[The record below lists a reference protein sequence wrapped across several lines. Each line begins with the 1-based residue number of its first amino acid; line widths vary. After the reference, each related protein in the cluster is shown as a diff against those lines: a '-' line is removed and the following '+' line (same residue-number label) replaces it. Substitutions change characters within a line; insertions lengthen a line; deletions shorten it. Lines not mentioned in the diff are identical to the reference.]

1 MKKRLLAMVL
11 LLVMTLSACSLPF
24 NKMEGDNNKKEEG
37 KETSKEEKNEV
48 GEAGLNALLGYDAEK
63 LLDVEEIKDFE
74 DIDIEANV
82 KPYDVKDSSEVY
94 GFDPYDDPESIEKTV
109 QEIKNSGYFKVDYDV
124 MKQPFGIYE
133 NNQYLGRNSFVTT
146 DSVVHLYHIIY
157 LGMMEDMEQNSLKQK
172 LMALSKNCLDNALSD
187 YKEAKGEEKD
197 VLMRNA
203 ALFLCAVD
211 LLEAEYDGEVPS
223 EVRDLA
229 DKELENIKAEG
240 NAVSNITGNEIDYS
254 QFKVRGNYTKN
265 ENLKKYFRVNMLY
278 SQELVKL
285 ENPDGS
291 INLDAVKQAMLISR
305 AMLKDETSFK
315 LWQDIYKPISFLVE
329 NTEDTTPIDIYKSI
343 SKVTKENTV
352 EAILDEKVINHV
364 ADMISQKEG
373 PKIKPDSGKV
383 FAFLPQRAVVDNTW
397 LQNLID
403 TSPQSKRPVASGV
416 DLMALLGNSLA
427 ERLTLTNED
436 NLKWEDFKDKYEKTK
451 AIVDARSDKEEKANI
466 YRTWLW
472 VLKAFNEE
480 YGEGYP
486 DFMRNEKWKYKD
498 LNTALASW
506 AQLKH
511 DTILYAKQYG
521 AEMGGSEPSI
531 IKHYVEPNVNL
542 YRRVKYLVE
551 KTMDVD
557 EKYSLLNNDQKA
569 RLKDF
574 DYMLDFFIEVS
585 IKELKDETTSDDD
598 NDRLSV
604 IGGEMEN
611 IFIAFNKDDVNN
623 EYEISASDRDTA
635 NIADIQ
641 RIGSNTVG
649 KPEGSFLEVG
659 SGSFSFMKAIY
670 RLDGKYFVGTGPV
683 MNYYE
688 FYSEDRLTND
698 DFKEMLSNFYMPA
711 DEKKGKEVYPFF
723 EKQLYSE
730 IKSYY

>member
-11 LLVMTLSACSLPF
+11 LLVMTLSACSSPF
-24 NKMEGDNNKKEEG
+24 NKMGGDDNKKEEG
-37 KETSKEEKNEV
+37 KETSKEEKNEA

-63 LLDVEEIKDFE
+63 LLDVEEVKDFE
-74 DIDIEANV
+74 EIDVEANV
-82 KPYDVKDSSEVY
+82 KPYEVPKNY
-94 GFDPYDDPESIEKTV
+94 KMIHGFAQDEYSKSYNEHIMQNIINDGFFINYEKF
-109 QEIKNSGYFKVDYDV
+109 E
-124 MKQPFGIYE
+124 QPFSLYE
-133 NNQYLGRNSFVTT
+133 MNQYTFGNSFITT
-146 DSVVHLYHIIY
+146 DSIVHLYHIIY
-157 LGMMEDMEQNSLKQK
+157 LGMMEDMEQNALKQK

-211 LLEAEYDGEVPS
+211 LLEADYDGEVPS

-229 DKELENIKAEG
+229 DDELDNIKAEG

-285 ENPDGS
+285 ENPDKT
-291 INLDAVKQAMLISR
+291 INLDALKQAMLISR
-305 AMLKDETSFK
+305 NMLKDETSFK

-343 SKVTKENTV
+343 SKVTKDNSV
-352 EAILDEKVINHV
+352 EAILEKNVVNAV
-364 ADMISQKEG
+364 ADDIANKED

-397 LQNLID
+397 LQNLVD
-403 TSPQSKRPVASGV
+403 TDPKSKRPVVSGV

-436 NLKWEDFKDKYEKTK
+436 NLKWDKFKEKYEETK
-451 AIVDARSDKEEKANI
+451 AMVDARTDKEEKANI

-472 VLKAFNEE
+472 VLKAFNNE

-486 DFMRNEKWKYKD
+486 DFMRSEKWQYKD

-511 DTILYAKQYG
+511 DTILYAKQFG
-521 AEMGGSEPSI
+521 AECGGDEPTDLR
-531 IKHYVEPNVNL
+531 HYVEPNVNL
-542 YRRVKYLVE
+542 YRRVKYLVGL
-551 KTMDVD
+551 TMDAD
-557 EKYSLLNNDQKA
+557 EKYSLLNDEQKA

-574 DYMLDFFIEVS
+574 DDMLEFLIKVS
-585 IKELKDETTSDDD
+585 IEELKDETTSDED
-598 NDRLSV
+598 NERLKV

-611 IFIAFNKDDVNN
+611 IFIAFNKDDSG
-623 EYEISASDRDTA
+623 EEFEIPPVDRDTA
-635 NIADIQ
+635 NVADIQ
-641 RIGSNTVG
+641 RIGSNVVD

-659 SGSFSFMKAIY
+659 SGRFSTIYVVY
-670 RLDGKYFVGTGPV
+670 RLNGKYYLGSGSV

-688 FYSEDRLTND
+688 FYSENRLDNNE
-698 DFKEMLSNFYMPA
+698 FKEMLPIYDMEG
-711 DEKKGKEVYPFF
+711 EKDKIEPFF
-723 EKQLYSE
+723 KKELFTNKVGSLY
-730 IKSYY
+730 

>member
-11 LLVMTLSACSLPF
+11 LLVMTLSACSSPF
-24 NKMEGDNNKKEEG
+24 NKMGGDDNKKEEG
-37 KETSKEEKNEV
+37 KETSKEEKNEA

-63 LLDVEEIKDFE
+63 LLDVEEVKDFE
-74 DIDIEANV
+74 DIEIEANV
-82 KPYDVKDSSEVY
+82 KPYDAPKESKMIN
-94 GFDPYDDPESIEKTV
+94 GFVSDEYAKEYNDRMMKNLEDDGFFIDYEKY
-109 QEIKNSGYFKVDYDV
+109 Q
-124 MKQPFGIYE
+124 QPFSIYE
-133 NNQYLGRNSFVTT
+133 TNQYMGSNNFVTT
-146 DSVVHLYHIIY
+146 DSIVHLYHIIY

-197 VLMRNA
+197 LTLRNA
-203 ALFLCAVD
+203 ALFLCALD
-211 LLEAEYDGEVPS
+211 LLEAKYDGEVPS

-229 DKELENIKAEG
+229 DKELDNIKAEG

-285 ENPDGS
+285 ENPDKT

-305 AMLKDETSFK
+305 AMLKDEASFK

-343 SKVTKENTV
+343 SKLTKDNSV
-352 EAILDEKVINHV
+352 EAILEKNVVNAV
-364 ADMISQKEG
+364 ADDIANKED

-397 LQNLID
+397 LQNLVD
-403 TSPQSKRPVASGV
+403 TDPKSKRPVVSGV

-436 NLKWEDFKDKYEKTK
+436 NLKWDKFKEKYEETK
-451 AIVDARSDKEEKANI
+451 AMVDARTDKEEKANI

-472 VLKAFNEE
+472 VLKAFNNE

-486 DFMRNEKWKYKD
+486 DFMRSEKWQYKD

-511 DTILYAKQYG
+511 DTILYAKQFG
-521 AEMGGSEPSI
+521 AECGGDEPTDLR
-531 IKHYVEPNVNL
+531 HYVEPNVNL
-542 YRRVKYLVE
+542 YRRVKYLVGL
-551 KTMDVD
+551 TMDAD
-557 EKYSLLNNDQKA
+557 EKYSLLNNEQKA

-574 DYMLDFFIEVS
+574 DDMLEFLIKVS
-585 IKELKDETTSDDD
+585 IEELKDETTSDED
-598 NDRLSV
+598 NERLKV

-611 IFIAFNKDDVNN
+611 IFIAFNKDDSG
-623 EYEISASDRDTA
+623 EEFEIPPVDRDTA
-635 NIADIQ
+635 NVADIQ
-641 RIGSNTVG
+641 RIGSNVVD

-659 SGSFSFMKAIY
+659 SGRFSTIYVVY
-670 RLDGKYFVGTGPV
+670 RLNGKYYLGSGSV

-688 FYSEDRLTND
+688 FYSENRLDNNE
-698 DFKEMLSNFYMPA
+698 FKEMLPIYDMEG
-711 DEKKGKEVYPFF
+711 EKDKIEPFF
-723 EKQLYSE
+723 KKELFTNKVGSLY
-730 IKSYY
+730 

>member
-11 LLVMTLSACSLPF
+11 LLVMTLSACSSPF
-24 NKMEGDNNKKEEG
+24 NKMGGDDNKKEEG
-37 KETSKEEKNEV
+37 KETSKEEKNEA

-63 LLDVEEIKDFE
+63 LLDVEEVKDFE
-74 DIDIEANV
+74 DIEIEANV
-82 KPYDVKDSSEVY
+82 KPYDVPKESKMIN
-94 GFDPYDDPESIEKTV
+94 GFVSDEYAKEYNDRMMKNLEDDGFFIDYEKY
-109 QEIKNSGYFKVDYDV
+109 Q
-124 MKQPFGIYE
+124 QPFSIYE
-133 NNQYLGRNSFVTT
+133 TNQYMGSNNFVTT
-146 DSVVHLYHIIY
+146 DSIVHLYHIIY

-172 LMALSKNCLDNALSD
+172 LMALSKNCLDNALND

-197 VLMRNA
+197 MTLRNA
-203 ALFLCAVD
+203 ALFLCALD
-211 LLEAEYDGEVPS
+211 LLEAKYDGEVPS

-229 DKELENIKAEG
+229 DKELDNIKAEG
-240 NAVSNITGNEIDYS
+240 NAVSNITGNDIDYS

-285 ENPDGS
+285 ENPDKT

-305 AMLKDETSFK
+305 NMLKDEASFK

-343 SKVTKENTV
+343 SKLTKDNSV
-352 EAILDEKVINHV
+352 EAILEKNVVNAV
-364 ADMISQKEG
+364 ADDIANKED

-397 LQNLID
+397 LQSLVD
-403 TSPQSKRPVASGV
+403 TDPKSKRPVVSGV

-436 NLKWEDFKDKYEKTK
+436 NLKWDKFKEKYEETK
-451 AIVDARSDKEEKANI
+451 AMVDARTDKEEKANI

-472 VLKAFNEE
+472 VLKAFNNE

-486 DFMRNEKWKYKD
+486 DFMRSEKWQYKD

-511 DTILYAKQYG
+511 DTILYAKQFG
-521 AEMGGSEPSI
+521 AECGGDEPTDLR
-531 IKHYVEPNVNL
+531 HYVEPNVNL
-542 YRRVKYLVE
+542 YRRVKYLVGL
-551 KTMDVD
+551 TMDAD
-557 EKYSLLNNDQKA
+557 EKYSLLNNEQKA

-574 DYMLDFFIEVS
+574 DDMLEFLIKVS
-585 IKELKDETTSDDD
+585 IEELKDETTSDED
-598 NDRLSV
+598 NERLKV

-611 IFIAFNKDDVNN
+611 IFIAFNKDDSG
-623 EYEISASDRDTA
+623 EEFEIPPVDRDTA
-635 NIADIQ
+635 NVADIQ
-641 RIGSNTVG
+641 RIGSNVVD

-659 SGSFSFMKAIY
+659 SGRFSTIYVVY
-670 RLDGKYFVGTGPV
+670 RLNGKYYLGSGSV

-688 FYSEDRLTND
+688 FYSENRLDNNE
-698 DFKEMLSNFYMPA
+698 FKEMLPIYDMEG
-711 DEKKGKEVYPFF
+711 EKDKIEPFF
-723 EKQLYSE
+723 KKELFTNKVGSLY
-730 IKSYY
+730 

>member
-11 LLVMTLSACSLPF
+11 LLVMTLSACSSPF
-24 NKMEGDNNKKEEG
+24 NKMGGDDNKKEEV

-63 LLDVEEIKDFE
+63 LLDVEEVKDFE
-74 DIDIEANV
+74 DIEIEANV
-82 KPYDVKDSSEVY
+82 KPYDAPKESKMIN
-94 GFDPYDDPESIEKTV
+94 GFVSDEYAKEYNDRMMKNLEDDGFFIDYEKY
-109 QEIKNSGYFKVDYDV
+109 Q
-124 MKQPFGIYE
+124 QPFSIYE
-133 NNQYLGRNSFVTT
+133 TNQYMGSNNFVTT
-146 DSVVHLYHIIY
+146 DSIVHLYHIIY

-197 VLMRNA
+197 LTLRNA
-203 ALFLCAVD
+203 ALFLCALD
-211 LLEAEYDGEVPS
+211 LLEAKYDGEVPS

-229 DKELENIKAEG
+229 DKELDNIKAEG

-285 ENPDGS
+285 ENPDKT

-305 AMLKDETSFK
+305 NMLKDEASFK

-343 SKVTKENTV
+343 SKLTKDNSV
-352 EAILDEKVINHV
+352 EAILEKNVVNAV
-364 ADMISQKEG
+364 ADDIANKED

-397 LQNLID
+397 LQNLVD
-403 TSPQSKRPVASGV
+403 TDPKSKRPVVSGV

-436 NLKWEDFKDKYEKTK
+436 NLKWDKFKEKYEETK
-451 AIVDARSDKEEKANI
+451 AMVDARTDKEEKANI

-472 VLKAFNEE
+472 VLKAFNNE

-486 DFMRNEKWKYKD
+486 DFMRSEKWQYKD

-511 DTILYAKQYG
+511 DTILYAKQFG
-521 AEMGGSEPSI
+521 AECGGDEPTDLR
-531 IKHYVEPNVNL
+531 HYVEPNVNL
-542 YRRVKYLVE
+542 YRRVKYLVGL
-551 KTMDVD
+551 TMDAD
-557 EKYSLLNNDQKA
+557 EKYSLLNDEQKA
-569 RLKDF
+569 RLNDF
-574 DYMLDFFIEVS
+574 DDMLEFLIKVS
-585 IKELKDETTSDDD
+585 IEELKDETTSDED
-598 NDRLSV
+598 NERLKV

-611 IFIAFNKDDVNN
+611 IFIAFNKD
-623 EYEISASDRDTA
+623 ESGEEFEIPPVDRDTA
-635 NIADIQ
+635 NVADIQ
-641 RIGSNTVG
+641 RIGSNVVD

-659 SGSFSFMKAIY
+659 SGRFSTIYVVY
-670 RLDGKYFVGTGPV
+670 RLNGKYYLGSGSV

-688 FYSEDRLTND
+688 FYSENRLDNNE
-698 DFKEMLSNFYMPA
+698 FKEMLPIYDMEG
-711 DEKKGKEVYPFF
+711 EKDKIEPFF
-723 EKQLYSE
+723 KKELFTNKVGSLY
-730 IKSYY
+730 

>member
-11 LLVMTLSACSLPF
+11 LLVMTLSACSSPF
-24 NKMEGDNNKKEEG
+24 NKMGGDDNKKEEG

-63 LLDVEEIKDFE
+63 LLDVEEVKDFE

-82 KPYDVKDSSEVY
+82 KPYDVPKESKMIN
-94 GFDPYDDPESIEKTV
+94 GFVSDEYAKEYNDRMMKNLEDDGFFIDYEKY
-109 QEIKNSGYFKVDYDV
+109 Q
-124 MKQPFGIYE
+124 QPFSIYE
-133 NNQYLGRNSFVTT
+133 TNQYMGSNNFVTT
-146 DSVVHLYHIIY
+146 DSIVHLYHIIY

-172 LMALSKNCLDNALSD
+172 LMALSKNCLDNALND

-229 DKELENIKAEG
+229 DKELENIKSEG

-285 ENPDGS
+285 ENPDKT

-343 SKVTKENTV
+343 SKVTKDNSV
-352 EAILDEKVINHV
+352 EAILEKNVVNAV
-364 ADMISQKEG
+364 ADDIANKED

-397 LQNLID
+397 LQNLVD
-403 TSPQSKRPVASGV
+403 TDPKSKRPVVSGV

-436 NLKWEDFKDKYEKTK
+436 NLKWDKFKEKYEETK
-451 AIVDARSDKEEKANI
+451 AMVDARTDKEEKANI

-472 VLKAFNEE
+472 VLKAFNNE

-486 DFMRNEKWKYKD
+486 DFMRSEKWQYKD

-511 DTILYAKQYG
+511 DTILYAKQFG
-521 AEMGGSEPSI
+521 AECGGDEPTDLR
-531 IKHYVEPNVNL
+531 HYVEPNVNL
-542 YRRVKYLVE
+542 YRRVKYLVGL
-551 KTMDVD
+551 TMDAD
-557 EKYSLLNNDQKA
+557 KKYSLLNDEQKA

-574 DYMLDFFIEVS
+574 DDMLEFLIKVS
-585 IKELKDETTSDDD
+585 IEELKDETTSDED
-598 NDRLSV
+598 NERLKV

-611 IFIAFNKDDVNN
+611 IFIAFNKDDSG
-623 EYEISASDRDTA
+623 EEFEIPPVDRDTA
-635 NIADIQ
+635 NVADIQ
-641 RIGSNTVG
+641 RIGSNVVD

-659 SGSFSFMKAIY
+659 SGRFSTIYVVY
-670 RLDGKYFVGTGPV
+670 RLNGKYYLGSGSV

-688 FYSEDRLTND
+688 FYSENRLDNNE
-698 DFKEMLSNFYMPA
+698 FKEMLPIYDMEG
-711 DEKKGKEVYPFF
+711 EKDKIEPFF
-723 EKQLYSE
+723 KKELFTNKVGSLY
-730 IKSYY
+730 

>member
-1 MKKRLLAMVL
+1 MVL
-11 LLVMTLSACSLPF
+11 LLVMTLSACSSPF
-24 NKMEGDNNKKEEG
+24 NKVGGDDNKKEEG

-63 LLDVEEIKDFE
+63 LLDVEEVKDFE

-82 KPYDVKDSSEVY
+82 KPYDAPKESKMIN
-94 GFDPYDDPESIEKTV
+94 GFVSDEYAKEYNDRMMKNLEDDGFFIDYEKY
-109 QEIKNSGYFKVDYDV
+109 Q
-124 MKQPFGIYE
+124 QPFSIYE
-133 NNQYLGRNSFVTT
+133 TNQYMGSNNFVTT
-146 DSVVHLYHIIY
+146 DSIVHLYHIIY

-197 VLMRNA
+197 LTLRNA
-203 ALFLCAVD
+203 ALFLCALD
-211 LLEAEYDGEVPS
+211 LLEAKYDGEVPS

-229 DKELENIKAEG
+229 DKELDNIKAEG

-285 ENPDGS
+285 ENPDKT

-305 AMLKDETSFK
+305 NMLKDEASFK

-343 SKVTKENTV
+343 STATKENTI
-352 EAILDEKVINHV
+352 EAVLADNVVNAV
-364 ADMISQKEG
+364 ADDIANKED

-397 LQNLID
+397 LQNLVD
-403 TSPQSKRPVASGV
+403 TDPKSKRPVVSGV

-436 NLKWEDFKDKYEKTK
+436 NLKWDKFKEKYEETN
-451 AIVDARSDKEEKANI
+451 AMVDARTDKEEKANI

-472 VLKAFNEE
+472 VLKAFNNE

-486 DFMRNEKWKYKD
+486 DFMRSEKWQYKD

-511 DTILYAKQYG
+511 DTILYAKQFG
-521 AEMGGSEPSI
+521 AECGGDEPTDLR
-531 IKHYVEPNVNL
+531 HYVEPNVNL
-542 YRRVKYLVE
+542 YRRVKYLVGL
-551 KTMDVD
+551 TMDAD
-557 EKYSLLNNDQKA
+557 EKYSLLNDEQKA
-569 RLKDF
+569 RLNDF
-574 DYMLDFFIEVS
+574 DDMLEFLIKVS
-585 IKELKDETTSDDD
+585 IEELKDETTSDED
-598 NDRLSV
+598 NERLKV

-611 IFIAFNKDDVNN
+611 IFIAFNKD
-623 EYEISASDRDTA
+623 ESGEEFEIPPVDRDTA
-635 NIADIQ
+635 NVADIQ
-641 RIGSNTVG
+641 RIGSNVVD

-659 SGSFSFMKAIY
+659 SGRFSTIYVVY
-670 RLDGKYFVGTGPV
+670 RLNGKYYLGSGSV

-688 FYSEDRLTND
+688 FYSENRLDNNE
-698 DFKEMLSNFYMPA
+698 FKEMLPIYDMEG
-711 DEKKGKEVYPFF
+711 EKDKIEPFF
-723 EKQLYSE
+723 KKELFTNKVGSLY
-730 IKSYY
+730 

>member
-11 LLVMTLSACSLPF
+11 LLVMTLSACSSPF
-24 NKMEGDNNKKEEG
+24 NNMGGEDNKKEEG
-37 KETSKEEKNEV
+37 KETSKEKNEV

-63 LLDVEEIKDFE
+63 LLDVEEVKDFE
-74 DIDIEANV
+74 DIEIEANV
-82 KPYDVKDSSEVY
+82 KPYDVQDPSEVY
-94 GFDPYDDPESIEKTV
+94 GFSPYDEPANVAKAV
-109 QEIKNSGYFKVDYDV
+109 QRLKDSGYFRINYNTF
-124 MKQPFGIYE
+124 KQPFGIYE
-133 NNQYLGRNSFVTT
+133 DNQYMGNNSFITT

-172 LMALSKNCLDNALSD
+172 LMALSKNCLDNALLD
-187 YKEAKGEEKD
+187 YKEAKGDEKD

-223 EVRDLA
+223 EVMALA
-229 DKELENIKAEG
+229 DDELKNIKAEG
-240 NAVSNITGNEIDYS
+240 NAASNITGNDIDYS

-265 ENLKKYFRVNMLY
+265 ENLKKYFKVNMLY
-278 SQELVKL
+278 SQELVRL

-291 INLDAVKQAMLISR
+291 INLDALKQAILISR
-305 AMLKDETSFK
+305 HMLKDETSFK

-329 NTEDTTPIDIYKSI
+329 NTEDITPIDIYTSI
-343 SKVTKENTV
+343 SKVTKDNTID
-352 EAILDEKVINHV
+352 AILDEKVLSAV
-364 ADMISQKEG
+364 ADDIANTDD

-397 LQNLID
+397 LQNLVD
-403 TSPQSKRPVASGV
+403 TNRMSKRPVVSGV

-436 NLKWEDFKDKYEKTK
+436 NLKWDKFEEKYEETK
-451 AIVDARSDKEEKANI
+451 AMVDARTDKEEKANI

-472 VLKAFNEE
+472 VLKAFNNE

-486 DFMRNEKWKYKD
+486 DFMRSERWQYKD

-511 DTILYAKQYG
+511 DTVLYAKQFG
-521 AEMGGSEPSI
+521 AEMGGDEPTI

-542 YRRVKYLVE
+542 YRRVKYLVGL
-551 KTMDVD
+551 TMDAD

-574 DYMLDFFIEVS
+574 DDMLEFLIKVS
-585 IKELKDETTSDDD
+585 IEELKDETTSDED
-598 NDRLSV
+598 NDRLGV

-611 IFIAFNKDDVNN
+611 IFIAFNKDDVNG
-623 EYEISASDRDTA
+623 EYEIRPSERDTA

-641 RIGSNTVG
+641 KIGSNDVD

-659 SGSFSFMKAIY
+659 SGSFSYMTAIY
-670 RLDGKYFVGTGPV
+670 RLDGKYFVGSGPV

-698 DFKEMLSNFYMPA
+698 DFKELLSNFYSA
-711 DEKKGKEVYPFF
+711 KSENRKQVHPFF
-723 EKQLYSE
+723 ENELYDKIE
-730 IKSYY
+730 FGY

>member
-24 NKMEGDNNKKEEG
+24 TKMGGEDNKKEEG
-37 KETSKEEKNEV
+37 KETGKEKNEV

-63 LLDVEEIKDFE
+63 LLDVEEVKDFE
-74 DIDIEANV
+74 DIEIEANV
-82 KPYDVKDSSEVY
+82 KPYDVQDPSEVY
-94 GFDPYDDPESIEKTV
+94 GFSPYDEPANVAKAV
-109 QEIKNSGYFKVDYDV
+109 QRLKDSGYFRINYNTF
-124 MKQPFGIYE
+124 KQPFGIYE
-133 NNQYLGRNSFVTT
+133 DNQYMGNNSFITT

-172 LMALSKNCLDNALSD
+172 LMALSKNCLDNALLD
-187 YKEAKGEEKD
+187 YKEAKGDEKD

-223 EVRDLA
+223 EVRALA
-229 DKELENIKAEG
+229 DDELKNIKAEG
-240 NAVSNITGNEIDYS
+240 NAASNITGNDIDYS

-265 ENLKKYFRVNMLY
+265 ENLKKYFKVNMLY
-278 SQELVKL
+278 SQELVRL

-291 INLDAVKQAMLISR
+291 INLDALKQAILISR
-305 AMLKDETSFK
+305 HMLKDETSFK

-343 SKVTKENTV
+343 SKVTKDNSV
-352 EAILDEKVINHV
+352 EAILDDKVLSAV
-364 ADMISQKEG
+364 ADDIANTDD

-397 LQNLID
+397 LQNLVD
-403 TSPQSKRPVASGV
+403 TDPQSKRPVVSGV

-436 NLKWEDFKDKYEKTK
+436 NLKWDKFEEKYEETK
-451 AIVDARSDKEEKANI
+451 AMVDARTDEEEKANI

-472 VLKAFNEE
+472 VLKAFNNE

-486 DFMRNEKWKYKD
+486 DFMRSEKWQYKD
-498 LNTALASW
+498 LNAALASW

-511 DTILYAKQYG
+511 DTVLYAKQFG
-521 AEMGGSEPSI
+521 AEMGGDEPTV

-542 YRRVKYLVE
+542 YRRVKYLVGL
-551 KTMDVD
+551 TMDAD

-574 DYMLDFFIEVS
+574 DDMLEFLIKVS
-585 IKELKDETTSDDD
+585 IEELKDETTSDED
-598 NDRLSV
+598 NDRLGV

-611 IFIAFNKDDVNN
+611 IFIAFNKDDVNG
-623 EYEISASDRDTA
+623 EYEIRPSERDTA

-641 RIGSNTVG
+641 KIGSNDVD

-659 SGSFSFMKAIY
+659 SGSFSYMTAIY
-670 RLDGKYFVGTGPV
+670 RLDGKYFVGSGPV

-698 DFKEMLSNFYMPA
+698 DFKELLSNFYSA
-711 DEKKGKEVYPFF
+711 KSENRKQVHPFF
-723 EKQLYSE
+723 ENELYDKIE
-730 IKSYY
+730 FGY

>member
-11 LLVMTLSACSLPF
+11 LLVMALSACSSPF

-48 GEAGLNALLGYDAEK
+48 GEAGLNALLGYDVEK
-63 LLDVEEIKDFE
+63 LMDVEEVKDFE

-82 KPYDVKDSSEVY
+82 KPYDVPKESKMIN
-94 GFDPYDDPESIEKTV
+94 GFVSDEYAKEYNDRMMKNLEDDGFFIDYEKI
-109 QEIKNSGYFKVDYDV
+109 Q
-124 MKQPFGIYE
+124 QPFSIYE
-133 NNQYLGRNSFVTT
+133 TNQYMGNNNFITT
-146 DSVVHLYHIIY
+146 DSIVHLYHIIY

-172 LMALSKNCLDNALSD
+172 LMALSKNCLDNALND

-197 VLMRNA
+197 LTLRNA
-203 ALFLCAVD
+203 ALFLCALD
-211 LLEAEYDGEVPS
+211 LLEAKYDGEVPS
-223 EVRDLA
+223 ELRDLA
-229 DKELENIKAEG
+229 DKELDNIKAEG
-240 NAVSNITGNEIDYS
+240 NAVSNITGNDIDYS

-291 INLDAVKQAMLISR
+291 INLDALKQAMLISR
-305 AMLKDETSFK
+305 NMLKDEASFK

-329 NTEDTTPIDIYKSI
+329 NTEDTTPIDIYKSV
-343 SKVTKENTV
+343 SKITKDNSLG
-352 EAILDEKVINHV
+352 AILDEKVVSAV
-364 ADMISQKEG
+364 ADDIAKKED

-397 LQNLID
+397 LQNLVD
-403 TSPQSKRPVASGV
+403 TDPKSKRPVVSGV

-427 ERLTLTNED
+427 ERLTLTSED
-436 NLKWEDFKDKYEKTK
+436 NLKWDKFKEKYDETK
-451 AIVDARSDKEEKANI
+451 AMVDARTDKEEKANI

-472 VLKAFNEE
+472 VLKAFNNE

-486 DFMRNEKWKYKD
+486 DFMRSEKWQYKD

-511 DTILYAKQYG
+511 DTILYAKQFG
-521 AEMGGSEPSI
+521 AECGGNEPTDLR
-531 IKHYVEPNVNL
+531 HYVEPNVNL
-542 YRRVKYLVE
+542 YRRVKYLVGL
-551 KTMDVD
+551 TMDAD
-557 EKYSLLNNDQKA
+557 EKYSLLNDEQKA

-574 DYMLDFFIEVS
+574 DNMLEFLIKVS
-585 IKELKDETTSDDD
+585 LEELKDETTSDED
-598 NDRLSV
+598 NERLKV

-611 IFIAFNKDDVNN
+611 IFIAFNKDDSG
-623 EYEISASDRDTA
+623 EEFEIPPVDRDTA
-635 NIADIQ
+635 NVADIQ
-641 RIGSNTVG
+641 RIGSNAVD

-659 SGSFSFMKAIY
+659 SGRFSTIYVVY
-670 RLDGKYFVGTGPV
+670 RLDGKYYLGSGSV

-688 FYSEDRLTND
+688 FYSDHRLDNNE
-698 DFKEMLSNFYMPA
+698 FKEMLPIYDMEG
-711 DEKKGKEVYPFF
+711 EKDKIEPFF
-723 EKQLYSE
+723 KKELFTNKVGSLY
-730 IKSYY
+730 

>member
-11 LLVMTLSACSLPF
+11 LLVMTLSACSSPF
-24 NKMEGDNNKKEEG
+24 NKMGGDDNKKEEG
-37 KETSKEEKNEV
+37 KETSKEEKNEA

-63 LLDVEEIKDFE
+63 LLDVEEVKDFE
-74 DIDIEANV
+74 DIEIEANV
-82 KPYDVKDSSEVY
+82 KPYDAPKESKMIN
-94 GFDPYDDPESIEKTV
+94 GFVSDEYAKEYNDRMMKNLEDDGFFIDYEKY
-109 QEIKNSGYFKVDYDV
+109 Q
-124 MKQPFGIYE
+124 QPFSIYE
-133 NNQYLGRNSFVTT
+133 TNQYMGSNNFVTT
-146 DSVVHLYHIIY
+146 DSIVHLYHIIY

-197 VLMRNA
+197 LTLRNA
-203 ALFLCAVD
+203 ALFLCALD
-211 LLEAEYDGEVPS
+211 LLEAKYDGEVPS

-229 DKELENIKAEG
+229 DKELDNIKAEG

-285 ENPDGS
+285 ENPDKT

-305 AMLKDETSFK
+305 NMLKDEASFK

-343 SKVTKENTV
+343 SKLTKDNSV
-352 EAILDEKVINHV
+352 EAILEKNVVNAV
-364 ADMISQKEG
+364 ADDIANKED

-397 LQNLID
+397 LQNLVD
-403 TSPQSKRPVASGV
+403 TDPKSKRPVVSGV

-436 NLKWEDFKDKYEKTK
+436 NLKWDKFKEKYEETK
-451 AIVDARSDKEEKANI
+451 AMVDARTDKEEKANI

-472 VLKAFNEE
+472 VLKAFNNE

-486 DFMRNEKWKYKD
+486 DFMRSEKWQYKD

-511 DTILYAKQYG
+511 DTILYAKQFG
-521 AEMGGSEPSI
+521 AECGGDEPTDLR
-531 IKHYVEPNVNL
+531 HYVEPNVNL
-542 YRRVKYLVE
+542 YRRVKYLVGL
-551 KTMDVD
+551 TMDAD
-557 EKYSLLNNDQKA
+557 EKYSLLNDEQKA
-569 RLKDF
+569 RLNDF
-574 DYMLDFFIEVS
+574 DDMLEFLIKVS
-585 IKELKDETTSDDD
+585 IEELKDETTSDED
-598 NDRLSV
+598 NERLKV

-611 IFIAFNKDDVNN
+611 IFIAFNKD
-623 EYEISASDRDTA
+623 ESGEEFEIPPVDRDTA
-635 NIADIQ
+635 NVADIQ
-641 RIGSNTVG
+641 RIGSNVVD

-659 SGSFSFMKAIY
+659 SGRFSTIYVVY
-670 RLDGKYFVGTGPV
+670 RLNGKYYLGSGSV

-688 FYSEDRLTND
+688 FYSENRLDNNE
-698 DFKEMLSNFYMPA
+698 FKEMLPIYDMEG
-711 DEKKGKEVYPFF
+711 EKDKIEPFF
-723 EKQLYSE
+723 KKELFTNKVGSLY
-730 IKSYY
+730 

>member
-11 LLVMTLSACSLPF
+11 LLVMTLSACSSPF
-24 NKMEGDNNKKEEG
+24 NNMGGEDNKKEEG
-37 KETSKEEKNEV
+37 KETSKEKNEV

-63 LLDVEEIKDFE
+63 LLDVEEVKDFE
-74 DIDIEANV
+74 DIEIEANV
-82 KPYDVKDSSEVY
+82 KPYDVQDPSEVY
-94 GFDPYDDPESIEKTV
+94 GFSPYDEPANVAKAV
-109 QEIKNSGYFKVDYDV
+109 QRLKDSGYFRINYNTF
-124 MKQPFGIYE
+124 KQPFGIYE
-133 NNQYLGRNSFVTT
+133 DNQYMGNNSFITT

-172 LMALSKNCLDNALSD
+172 LMALSKNCLDNALLD
-187 YKEAKGEEKD
+187 YKEAKGDEKD

-223 EVRDLA
+223 EVRALA
-229 DKELENIKAEG
+229 DDELKNIKAEG
-240 NAVSNITGNEIDYS
+240 NAASNITGNDIDYS

-265 ENLKKYFRVNMLY
+265 ENLKKYFKVNMLY
-278 SQELVKL
+278 SQELVRL

-291 INLDAVKQAMLISR
+291 INLDALKQAILISR
-305 AMLKDETSFK
+305 HMLKDETSFK

-329 NTEDTTPIDIYKSI
+329 NTEDITPIDIYKSI
-343 SKVTKENTV
+343 SKVTKDNSV

-397 LQNLID
+397 LQNLVD
-403 TSPQSKRPVASGV
+403 TDRMSKRPVASGV

-436 NLKWEDFKDKYEKTK
+436 NLKWDKFEEKYEETK
-451 AIVDARSDKEEKANI
+451 AMVDARTDKEEKANI

-472 VLKAFNEE
+472 VLKAFNNE

-486 DFMRNEKWKYKD
+486 DFMRSERWQYKD

-511 DTILYAKQYG
+511 DTVLYAKQFG
-521 AEMGGSEPSI
+521 AEMGGDEPTV

-542 YRRVKYLVE
+542 YRRVKYLVGL
-551 KTMDVD
+551 TMDAD
-557 EKYSLLNNDQKA
+557 EKYSLLNKDQKA
-569 RLKDF
+569 RLEDF
-574 DYMLDFFIEVS
+574 DDMLEFLIKVS
-585 IKELKDETTSDDD
+585 IEELKDETTSDED
-598 NDRLSV
+598 NDRLGV

-611 IFIAFNKDDVNN
+611 IFIAFNKDDVNG
-623 EYEISASDRDTA
+623 EYEIRPSERDTA

-641 RIGSNTVG
+641 KIGSNDVD

-659 SGSFSFMKAIY
+659 SGSFSYMTAIY
-670 RLDGKYFVGTGPV
+670 RLDGKYFVGSGPV

-698 DFKEMLSNFYMPA
+698 DFKELLSNFYSA
-711 DEKKGKEVYPFF
+711 KSENRKQVHPFF
-723 EKQLYSE
+723 ENELYDKIE
-730 IKSYY
+730 FGY

>member
-11 LLVMTLSACSLPF
+11 LLVMTLSACSSPF
-24 NKMEGDNNKKEEG
+24 NKMEGDDNRKEEG

-48 GEAGLNALLGYDAEK
+48 GEADLNALLGYDAEK
-63 LLDVEEIKDFE
+63 LFNTEEVKDFE

-82 KPYDVKDSSEVY
+82 KPYDIPKDSKMIG
-94 GFDPYDDPESIEKTV
+94 GFVQDEYTQEYNAKMMKNLEDNGFFIDYEKI
-109 QEIKNSGYFKVDYDV
+109 Q
-124 MKQPFGIYE
+124 QPFSIYE
-133 NNQYLGRNSFVTT
+133 TNQYMGNNNFITT
-146 DSVVHLYHIIY
+146 DSIVHLYHIIY

-187 YKEAKGEEKD
+187 YKEAKGDEKD

-229 DKELENIKAEG
+229 NKELDNIKAEG
-240 NAVSNITGNEIDYS
+240 NDVSNITGAQIDYS

-285 ENPDGS
+285 ENPDKT
-291 INLDAVKQAMLISR
+291 INLDALKQAILISR

-343 SKVTKENTV
+343 STATKENTI
-352 EAILDEKVINHV
+352 EAVLADNVVNAV
-364 ADMISQKEG
+364 ADEIKNKEN

-397 LQNLID
+397 LQNLVD
-403 TSPQSKRPVASGV
+403 TDPQSQRPVVSGV

-436 NLKWEDFKDKYEKTK
+436 NLKWDKFKEKYEETK
-451 AIVDARSDKEEKANI
+451 AMVDARTDKEEKANI

-472 VLKAFNEE
+472 VLKAFNNE

-486 DFMRNEKWKYKD
+486 DFMRSEKWQYKD

-511 DTILYAKQYG
+511 DTILYAKQFG
-521 AEMGGSEPSI
+521 AECGGDEPTDLR
-531 IKHYVEPNVNL
+531 HYVEPNVNL
-542 YRRVKYLVE
+542 YRRVKYLVGL
-551 KTMDVD
+551 TMDAD
-557 EKYSLLNNDQKA
+557 EKYSLLNDEQKA
-569 RLKDF
+569 RLNDF
-574 DYMLDFFIEVS
+574 DDMLEFLIKVS
-585 IKELKDETTSDDD
+585 IEELKDETTSDED
-598 NDRLSV
+598 NERLKV

-611 IFIAFNKDDVNN
+611 IFIAFNKD
-623 EYEISASDRDTA
+623 ESGEEFEIPPVDRDTA
-635 NIADIQ
+635 NVADIQ
-641 RIGSNTVG
+641 RIGSNVVD

-659 SGSFSFMKAIY
+659 SGRFSTIYVVY
-670 RLDGKYFVGTGPV
+670 RLNGKYYLGSGSV

-688 FYSEDRLTND
+688 FYSENRLDNNE
-698 DFKEMLSNFYMPA
+698 FKEMLPIYDMEG
-711 DEKKGKEVYPFF
+711 EKDKIEPFF
-723 EKQLYSE
+723 KKELFTNKVGSLY
-730 IKSYY
+730 

>member
-24 NKMEGDNNKKEEG
+24 TKMGGDDNKKEEG

-48 GEAGLNALLGYDAEK
+48 DEADLNALLGYDAEK
-63 LLDVEEIKDFE
+63 LMNVEEIKDFE

-94 GFDPYDDPESIEKTV
+94 GFNPYDDPESIEKTV

-157 LGMMEDMEQNSLKQK
+157 LGMMEDMEQNALKQK

-229 DKELENIKAEG
+229 DKELENIKSEG

-285 ENPDGS
+285 ENPDKT

-329 NTEDTTPIDIYKSI
+329 NTEDTTPIDIYKSV
-343 SKVTKENTV
+343 SKITKDNSV
-352 EAILDEKVINHV
+352 EAILEKNVVNAV
-364 ADMISQKEG
+364 ADDIANKED

-397 LQNLID
+397 LQNLVD
-403 TSPQSKRPVASGV
+403 TDPKSKRPVVSGV

-436 NLKWEDFKDKYEKTK
+436 NLKWDKFKEKYEETK
-451 AIVDARSDKEEKANI
+451 AMVDARTDKEEKANI

-472 VLKAFNEE
+472 VLKAFNNE

-486 DFMRNEKWKYKD
+486 DFMRSEKWQYKD

-511 DTILYAKQYG
+511 DTILYAKQFG
-521 AEMGGSEPSI
+521 AECGGDEPTDLR
-531 IKHYVEPNVNL
+531 HYVEPNVNL
-542 YRRVKYLVE
+542 YRRVKYLVGL
-551 KTMDVD
+551 TMDAD
-557 EKYSLLNNDQKA
+557 EKYSLLNYEQKA

-574 DYMLDFFIEVS
+574 DDMLEFLIKVS
-585 IKELKDETTSDDD
+585 IEELKDETTSDED
-598 NDRLSV
+598 NERLKV

-611 IFIAFNKDDVNN
+611 IFIAFNKDDSG
-623 EYEISASDRDTA
+623 EEFEIPPVDRDTA
-635 NIADIQ
+635 NVADIQ
-641 RIGSNTVG
+641 MIGSNVVD

-659 SGSFSFMKAIY
+659 SGRFSEIYVIY
-670 RLDGKYFVGTGPV
+670 RLDGKYYLGSGSVI
-683 MNYYE
+683 NYYE
-688 FYSEDRLTND
+688 FYSDRRLNND
-698 DFKEMLSNFYMPA
+698 EFKEMIPIYYMEG
-711 DEKKGKEVYPFF
+711 EKDKVEPFF
-723 EKQLYSE
+723 KEELFTKKVDIIY
-730 IKSYY
+730 

>member
-11 LLVMTLSACSLPF
+11 LLVMTLSACSTPF
-24 NKMEGDNNKKEEG
+24 NKMGGEDNKKEEG
-37 KETSKEEKNEV
+37 KETSKEKNEV

-63 LLDVEEIKDFE
+63 LLDVEEVKDFE
-74 DIDIEANV
+74 EIEVEANV
-82 KPYDVKDSSEVY
+82 KPYDVQDPSEVY
-94 GFDPYDDPESIEKTV
+94 GFSPYDEPANVAKAV
-109 QEIKNSGYFKVDYDV
+109 QRLKDSGYFRINYNTF
-124 MKQPFGIYE
+124 KQPFGIYE
-133 NNQYLGRNSFVTT
+133 DNQYMGNNSFITT

-172 LMALSKNCLDNALSD
+172 LMALSKNCLDNALLD
-187 YKEAKGEEKD
+187 YKEAKGDEKD

-223 EVRDLA
+223 EVRALA
-229 DKELENIKAEG
+229 DDELKNIKAEG
-240 NAVSNITGNEIDYS
+240 NAASNITGNDIDYS

-265 ENLKKYFRVNMLY
+265 ENLKKYFKVNMLY
-278 SQELVKL
+278 SQELVRL

-291 INLDAVKQAMLISR
+291 INLDALKQAILISR
-305 AMLKDETSFK
+305 HMLKDETSFK

-343 SKVTKENTV
+343 SKVTKDNSV
-352 EAILDEKVINHV
+352 EAILDDKVLSAV
-364 ADMISQKEG
+364 ADDIKNTDD

-397 LQNLID
+397 LQNLVD
-403 TSPQSKRPVASGV
+403 TDPQSKRPVVSGV

-436 NLKWEDFKDKYEKTK
+436 NLKWDKFEEKYEETK
-451 AIVDARSDKEEKANI
+451 AMVDARTDEEEKANI

-472 VLKAFNEE
+472 VLKAFNNE

-486 DFMRNEKWKYKD
+486 DFMRSEKWQYKD
-498 LNTALASW
+498 LNAALASW

-511 DTILYAKQYG
+511 DTVLYAKQFG
-521 AEMGGSEPSI
+521 AEMGGDEPTV

-542 YRRVKYLVE
+542 YRRVKYLVGL
-551 KTMDVD
+551 TMDAD

-574 DYMLDFFIEVS
+574 DDMLEFLIKVS
-585 IKELKDETTSDDD
+585 IEELKDETTSDED
-598 NDRLSV
+598 NDRLGV

-611 IFIAFNKDDVNN
+611 IFIAFNKDDVNG
-623 EYEISASDRDTA
+623 EYEIRPSERDTA

-641 RIGSNTVG
+641 KIGSNDVD

-659 SGSFSFMKAIY
+659 SGSFSYMTAIY
-670 RLDGKYFVGTGPV
+670 RLDGKYFVGSGPV

-698 DFKEMLSNFYMPA
+698 DFKELLSNFYSA
-711 DEKKGKEVYPFF
+711 KSENRKQVHPFF
-723 EKQLYSE
+723 ENELYDKIE
-730 IKSYY
+730 FGY

>member
-1 MKKRLLAMVL
+1 MVL
-11 LLVMTLSACSLPF
+11 LLVMALSACSSPF
-24 NKMEGDNNKKEEG
+24 NKMGGDDNKKEEG

-63 LLDVEEIKDFE
+63 LLDVEEVKDFE
-74 DIDIEANV
+74 EIDVEANV
-82 KPYDVKDSSEVY
+82 KPYDVPKESKMINGFVQDEYTQEYNAKMMKNLKDN
-94 GFDPYDDPESIEKTV
+94 GFFIDYEKY
-109 QEIKNSGYFKVDYDV
+109 Q
-124 MKQPFGIYE
+124 QPFSIYE
-133 NNQYLGRNSFVTT
+133 TNQYMGSNNFVTT
-146 DSVVHLYHIIY
+146 DSIVHLYHIIY
-157 LGMMEDMEQNSLKQK
+157 LGMMEDMEQNALKQK

-187 YKEAKGEEKD
+187 YKEANGEEKD

-211 LLEAEYDGEVPS
+211 LLEANYDGEVPS

-285 ENPDGS
+285 ENPDKT

-343 SKVTKENTV
+343 SKLTKDNSV
-352 EAILDEKVINHV
+352 EAILEKNVVNAV
-364 ADMISQKEG
+364 ADDIANKED

-397 LQNLID
+397 LQNLVD
-403 TSPQSKRPVASGV
+403 TDPKSKRPVVSGV

-436 NLKWEDFKDKYEKTK
+436 NLKWDKFKEKYEETK
-451 AIVDARSDKEEKANI
+451 AMVDARTDKEEKANI

-472 VLKAFNEE
+472 VLKAFNNE

-486 DFMRNEKWKYKD
+486 DFMRSEKWQYKD

-511 DTILYAKQYG
+511 DTILYAKQFG
-521 AEMGGSEPSI
+521 AECGGDEPTDLR
-531 IKHYVEPNVNL
+531 HYVEPNVNL
-542 YRRVKYLVE
+542 YRRVKYLVGL
-551 KTMDVD
+551 TMDAD
-557 EKYSLLNNDQKA
+557 EKYSLLNDEQKA

-574 DYMLDFFIEVS
+574 DDMLEFLIKVS
-585 IKELKDETTSDDD
+585 IEELKDETTSDED
-598 NDRLSV
+598 NERLKV

-611 IFIAFNKDDVNN
+611 IFIAFNKDDSG
-623 EYEISASDRDTA
+623 EEFEIPPVDRDTA
-635 NIADIQ
+635 NVADIQ
-641 RIGSNTVG
+641 RIGSNVVD

-659 SGSFSFMKAIY
+659 SGRFSTIYVVY
-670 RLDGKYFVGTGPV
+670 RLNGKYYLGSGSV

-688 FYSEDRLTND
+688 FYSENRLDNNE
-698 DFKEMLSNFYMPA
+698 FKEMLPIYDMEG
-711 DEKKGKEVYPFF
+711 EKDKIEPFF
-723 EKQLYSE
+723 KKELFTNKVGSLY
-730 IKSYY
+730 

>member
-1 MKKRLLAMVL
+1 MKKRLLAIVL
-11 LLVMTLSACSLPF
+11 LAAMCLSACSLPLG
-24 NKMEGDNNKKEEG
+24 KTGKDGKGGE
-37 KETSKEEKNEV
+37 KETGNGAEMNL
-48 GEAGLNALLGYDAEK
+48 GESDLNALLGYDAEK
-63 LLDVEEIKDFE
+63 LMNVEEAKDFE

-94 GFDPYDDPESIEKTV
+94 GFDPYDDPASIEKTV

-172 LMALSKNCLDNALSD
+172 LIALSKKCLDNSLKD
-187 YKEAKGEEKD
+187 YAEAKDDEKEL
-197 VLMRNA
+197 LMRNA

-211 LLEAEYDGEVPS
+211 LLEVKYEGEVPS
-223 EVRDLA
+223 EVRELA
-229 DKELENIKAEG
+229 DKELENINSEARG
-240 NAVSNITGNEIDYS
+240 ISNITLGEVDYS

-265 ENLKKYFRVNMLY
+265 EDLKKYFRVNMLY
-278 SQELVKL
+278 SQELVHL
-285 ENPDGS
+285 EKPDKS
-291 INLDAVKQAMLISR
+291 IDLDALKQAILLSRSML
-305 AMLKDETSFK
+305 MDEKSFE

-329 NTEDTTPIDIYKSI
+329 NTEDITPIDLYKSI
-343 SKVTKENTV
+343 SEVTKENTV
-352 EAILDEKVINHV
+352 KAILDEKIINHV

-397 LQNLID
+397 LQNLVD

-427 ERLTLTNED
+427 ERLALTNED
-436 NLKWEDFKDKYEKTK
+436 NLKWEDFKDKYEETK
-451 AIVDARSDKEEKANI
+451 AIVDARTDKEEKANI

-486 DFMRNEKWKYKD
+486 DFMRSERWKYKD
-498 LNTALASW
+498 LNTELASW

-551 KTMDVD
+551 KTMDAD

-574 DYMLDFFIEVS
+574 DDMLDFFIEVS
-585 IKELKDETTSDDD
+585 IKELKDETTSDED

-623 EYEISASDRDTA
+623 EYEIQASQRDTA
-635 NIADIQ
+635 NVADIQ
-641 RIGSNTVG
+641 RIGPNSVG

-723 EKQLYSE
+723 EKELYSE

>member
-11 LLVMTLSACSLPF
+11 LLVMTLSACSSPF
-24 NKMEGDNNKKEEG
+24 NNMGGEDNKKEEG
-37 KETSKEEKNEV
+37 KETSKEKNEV
-48 GEAGLNALLGYDAEK
+48 VEAGLNALLGYDAEK
-63 LLDVEEIKDFE
+63 LLDVEEVKDFE
-74 DIDIEANV
+74 DIEIEANV
-82 KPYDVKDSSEVY
+82 KPYDVQDPSEVY
-94 GFDPYDDPESIEKTV
+94 GFSPYDEPANVAKAV
-109 QEIKNSGYFKVDYDV
+109 QRLKDSGYFRINYNTF
-124 MKQPFGIYE
+124 KQPFGIYE
-133 NNQYLGRNSFVTT
+133 DNQYMGNNSFITT

-172 LMALSKNCLDNALSD
+172 LMALSKNCLDNALLD
-187 YKEAKGEEKD
+187 YKEAKGDEKD

-223 EVRDLA
+223 EVRALA
-229 DKELENIKAEG
+229 DDELKNIKAEG
-240 NAVSNITGNEIDYS
+240 NAASNITGNDIDYS

-265 ENLKKYFRVNMLY
+265 ENLKKYFKVNMLY
-278 SQELVKL
+278 SQELVRL

-291 INLDAVKQAMLISR
+291 INLDALKQAILISR
-305 AMLKDETSFK
+305 HMLKDETSFK

-329 NTEDTTPIDIYKSI
+329 NTEDITPIDIYKSI
-343 SKVTKENTV
+343 SKVTKDNSV
-352 EAILDEKVINHV
+352 EAILDEKVLSAV
-364 ADMISQKEG
+364 ADDIANTDD

-397 LQNLID
+397 LQNLVD
-403 TSPQSKRPVASGV
+403 TNRMSKRPVVSGV

-427 ERLTLTNED
+427 ERLTLINED
-436 NLKWEDFKDKYEKTK
+436 NLKWDKFEEKYEETK
-451 AIVDARSDKEEKANI
+451 AMVDARTDKEEKANI

-472 VLKAFNEE
+472 VLKAFNNE

-486 DFMRNEKWKYKD
+486 DFMRSERWQYKD

-511 DTILYAKQYG
+511 DTVLYAKQFG
-521 AEMGGSEPSI
+521 AEMGGDEPTI

-542 YRRVKYLVE
+542 YRRVKYLVGL
-551 KTMDVD
+551 TMDAD

-574 DYMLDFFIEVS
+574 DDMLEFLIKVS
-585 IKELKDETTSDDD
+585 IEELKDETTSDED
-598 NDRLSV
+598 NDRLGV

-611 IFIAFNKDDVNN
+611 IFIAFNKDDVNG
-623 EYEISASDRDTA
+623 EYEIRPSERDTA

-641 RIGSNTVG
+641 KIGSNDVD

-659 SGSFSFMKAIY
+659 SGSFSYMTAIY
-670 RLDGKYFVGTGPV
+670 RLDGKYFVGSGPV

-698 DFKEMLSNFYMPA
+698 DFKELLSNFYSA
-711 DEKKGKEVYPFF
+711 KSENRKQVHPFF
-723 EKQLYSE
+723 ENELYDKIE
-730 IKSYY
+730 FGY

>member
-1 MKKRLLAMVL
+1 MKKRLLAIILV
-11 LLVMTLSACSLPF
+11 LVMTLSACALPF
-24 NKMEGDNNKKEEG
+24 NKTNNEENKDNNKDSG
-37 KETSKEEKNEV
+37 KNENIET
-48 GEAGLNALLGYDAEK
+48 GEADLNALLGYDAEN
-63 LLDVEEIKDFE
+63 LLNVQEVKDFE

-82 KPYDVKDSSEVY
+82 KPYDVPKESKDIG
-94 GFDPYDDPESIEKTV
+94 GFV
-109 QEIKNSGYFKVDYDV
+109 QDEYTQKYNAKMMKNLEDNGFFIDYA
-124 MKQPFGIYE
+124 KIQQPFSIYE
-133 NNQYLGRNSFVTT
+133 TNQYMGNNNFITT
-146 DSVVHLYHIIY
+146 DSIVHLYHIIY

-187 YKEAKGEEKD
+187 YKEAKGEEKEI
-197 VLMRNA
+197 LMKNA
-203 ALFLCAVD
+203 ALFLCALD
-211 LLEAEYDGEVPS
+211 LLEAKYDGEVPS

-229 DKELENIKAEG
+229 DKELDNIKAEG

-265 ENLKKYFRVNMLY
+265 ENLKKYFKVNMLY

-285 ENPDGS
+285 ENPDKT

-305 AMLKDETSFK
+305 NMLKDEASFK

-343 SKVTKENTV
+343 SKVTKDNSV
-352 EAILDEKVINHV
+352 GAILDEKVVSAV
-364 ADMISQKEG
+364 AQDIANKED

-397 LQNLID
+397 LQNLVD
-403 TSPQSKRPVASGV
+403 TSPQSKRPVVSGV

-436 NLKWEDFKDKYEKTK
+436 NLKWDKFKEKYDETK

-472 VLKAFNEE
+472 VLKAFNNE

-486 DFMRNEKWKYKD
+486 DFMRSEKWQYKD

-511 DTILYAKQYG
+511 DTILYAKQFG
-521 AEMGGSEPSI
+521 AECGGDEPMDMR
-531 IKHYVEPNVNL
+531 HYVEPNVNL
-542 YRRVKYLVE
+542 YRRVKYLVGL
-551 KTMDVD
+551 TMDAD
-557 EKYSLLNNDQKA
+557 EKYSLLNDEQKA

-574 DYMLDFFIEVS
+574 DNMLEFLIKVS
-585 IKELKDETTSDDD
+585 LEELKDETTSDED
-598 NDRLSV
+598 NERLKV

-611 IFIAFNKDDVNN
+611 IFIAFNKD
-623 EYEISASDRDTA
+623 ESGEEFEIPPVDRDTA
-635 NIADIQ
+635 NVADLQ
-641 RIGSNTVG
+641 KIGPNVVD

-659 SGSFSFMKAIY
+659 SGRFSTIYVVY
-670 RLDGKYFVGTGPV
+670 RLNGKYYLGSGSV

-688 FYSEDRLTND
+688 FYSENRLDNNE
-698 DFKEMLSNFYMPA
+698 FKEMLPIYNEG
-711 DEKKGKEVYPFF
+711 EKDKIEPFF
-723 EKQLYSE
+723 KKELFTNKVENLY
-730 IKSYY
+730 